1 MPNGQGE
8 EVWKDGT
15 VYKGDFLNG
24 SKHGKGVY
32 KFLDSSTYEG
42 YFKQDMFQGEGILT
56 VPNGQ
61 YKGSFVQGR
70 M

>member
-1 MPNGQGE
+1 MPNGHGE